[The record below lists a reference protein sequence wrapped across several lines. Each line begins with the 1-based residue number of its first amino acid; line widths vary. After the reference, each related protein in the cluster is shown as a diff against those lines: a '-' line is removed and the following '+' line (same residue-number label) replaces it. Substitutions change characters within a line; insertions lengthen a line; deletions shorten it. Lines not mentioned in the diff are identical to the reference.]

1 MTSLGAINVGC
12 YLIFESF
19 GSLVTIF
26 FQKKIDQALS
36 KVICYFM
43 ILLELSMITLIYWD
57 TLTPK
62 DDKKVVSFCL

>member
-19 GSLVTIF
+19 GSLVTIC

-36 KVICYFM
+36 KVICYIM
-43 ILLELSMITLIYWD
+43 ILLELLLITLIYWD